1 MVNRA
6 QKYNDLWE
14 NNNILTINN
23 NINTNTNK

>member
-14 NNNILTINN
+14 NNNKLTINN
-23 NINTNTNK
+23 NINTKTNK